1 MTRIYFASTGNLR
14 AAVLGANDGL
24 VSNFILVMGVAG
36 GTGDPS
42 FVLLAGTAGMLAGA
56 FSMAAG
62 EYVSM
67 RSQRDVYENQI
78 KLELIEIEKAPD
90 QERQKLTDIYQL
102 KGLSQEEAQLI
113 SRRIMEN
120 KDVALDTIVREKLG
134 LNPLSLGSP
143 WGASISSFIS
153 FVIGAMIPLIPYIL
167 ETDDLAITMSSV
179 MSLASLLVV
188 GGSVSFMT
196 NRNILWGAARMF
208 IAGGSAAIV
217 TFGIGNLIGTAINI

>member
-1 MTRIYFASTGNLR
+1 MTGIYFAHNGNLR
-14 AAVLGANDGL
+14 ASILGANDGL

-36 GTGDPS
+36 GTGDPN

-78 KLELIEIEKAPD
+78 RLELIEIEKAPN
-90 QERQKLTDIYQL
+90 QELQKLTEIYQS
-102 KGLSQEEAQLI
+102 KGLSQQEAQLI
-113 SRRIMEN
+113 SHRIMEN
-120 KDVALDTIVREKLG
+120 KEVALDTIVRENLG

-153 FVIGAMIPLIPYIL
+153 FIIGAIIPLIPYIL
-167 ETDDLAITMSSV
+167 EMDDLAITMSSV
-179 MSLASLLVV
+179 MSLASLLIV
-188 GGSVSFMT
+188 GGSVSFIT
-196 NRNILWGAARMF
+196 NRNTLWGAVRMF
-208 IAGGSAAIV
+208 LAGGSAAFV
-217 TFGIGNLIGTAINI
+217 TFGIGNLVGTAINI